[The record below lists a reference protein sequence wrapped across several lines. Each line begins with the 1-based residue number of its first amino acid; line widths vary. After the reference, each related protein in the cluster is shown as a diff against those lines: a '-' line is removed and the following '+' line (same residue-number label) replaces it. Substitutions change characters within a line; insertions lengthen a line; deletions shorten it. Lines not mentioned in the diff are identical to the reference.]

1 MKGEP
6 ETSENGKLLQLNAEK
21 FEFLLIAL
29 EKLVEPLKGREKYRV
44 TLEKDPASRNITI
57 MYHFE

>member
-1 MKGEP
+1 MMGEL
-6 ETSENGKLLQLNAEK
+6 ETSGSGKLVQLNAEK

-29 EKLVEPLKGREKYRV
+29 GKLVEPLKGREKYRV
-44 TLEKDPASRNITI
+44 TLEKDPVSRNITV

>member
-1 MKGEP
+1 MDTEQA
-6 ETSENGKLLQLNAEK
+6 ENSGKKLLMNAEK

-29 EKLVEPLKGREKYRV
+29 GKLVEPLIGREKFRV
-44 TLEKDPASRNITI
+44 TLEKDPGSRNITV